1 MKARDFVRRTRL
13 EAPAAA
19 VFRWHARP
27 GALQRL
33 SPPWEAVDILARSGD
48 GITDGARVTL
58 AIHVGPF
65 RLRWVAVHCDY
76 LADRQFRDVQVTGP
90 FALWEHTHRMQPDG
104 PAACYLE
111 DHVRY
116 ALPLSSLT
124 HKLAGPFLRRKLDR
138 LFAYRHRITQF
149 DIAAHAAY
157 QKVRPMNILVS
168 GSHGL
173 IGSALVPFLTAG
185 GHQVTRLSRST
196 TGAAESTLQWD
207 PDADRIPTPALDG
220 LDAVVHL
227 AGESIASGRWTAE
240 KKARIRDSRVNGTRL
255 LCEALAQLANPPKV
269 LVSASAIGFY
279 GDRGDTVVTESSR
292 PGTDFLAHV
301 CRDWE
306 AATEPARARGIR
318 VVNLRFGMVLSP
330 AGGALAKMLTPFRLG
345 AGGVIGD
352 GHQYMSWIALD
363 DVVGAIHHALIT
375 ASLQGP
381 VNAVAPHPVTN
392 RQFTKTLGHV
402 LRRPTLF
409 PMPAFAAR
417 VMFGEMADALLLA
430 STRVEPGQLQ
440 TTGYPFGYPELE
452 DALRHL
458 LGKRQAA

>member
-1 MKARDFVRRTRL
+1 MTSRDFVRRTRIA
-13 EAPAAA
+13 APATD
-19 VFRWHARP
+19 VFQWHARP

-33 SPPWEAVDILARSGD
+33 SPPWETVDVLERSGD
-48 GITDGARVTL
+48 GITDGSRVTL
-58 AIHVGPF
+58 GIHVGPWRF
-65 RLRWVAVHCDY
+65 RWVAEHRDY
-76 LADRQFRDVQVTGP
+76 LANRQFRDVQVAGP
-90 FALWEHTHRMQPDG
+90 FARWEHTHRMEPDG

-116 ALPLSSLT
+116 ALPLGSLT
-124 HKLAGPFLRRKLDR
+124 HWFAGSLLHRKLDR

-157 QKVRPMNILVS
+157 KRGRPMHILVS

-173 IGSALVPFLTAG
+173 IGSALVPFLTTG
-185 GHQVTRLSRST
+185 GHQVTRLSRSAN
-196 TGAAESTLQWD
+196 AAASTLQWD
-207 PDADRIPTPALDG
+207 PEAGRLPTPALDG

-227 AGESIASGRWTAE
+227 AGENIASGRWTAE
-240 KKARIRDSRVNGTRL
+240 KKARIHDSRVNGTRL
-255 LCEALAQLANPPKV
+255 LCEALAQLAHPPQV

-292 PGTDFLAHV
+292 PGADFLAQV
-301 CRDWE
+301 CREWE

-345 AGGVIGD
+345 AGGILGD
-352 GHQYMSWIALD
+352 GQQYVSWIALD
-363 DVVGAIHHALIT
+363 DVVSVILHALT
-375 ASLQGP
+375 TEALQGP

-402 LRRPTLF
+402 LGRPTLF

-417 VMFGEMADALLLA
+417 AMFGEMADALLLA
-430 STRVEPGQLQ
+430 SIRAEPGQLQ
-440 TTGYPFGYPELE
+440 TTGYAFGYPELE

-458 LGKRQAA
+458 LGKQQAA

>member
-1 MKARDFVRRTRL
+1 MRTKDFVRRTRL
-13 EAPAAA
+13 EAPAEA

-33 SPPWEAVDILARSGD
+33 CPPWEAVDVLEHNGG
-48 GITDGARVTL
+48 GITDGSRVTL
-58 AIHVGPF
+58 TIHAGPLRF
-65 RLRWVAVHCDY
+65 RWVAEHRDY
-76 LADRQFRDVQVTGP
+76 LEDRQFRDLQVAGP
-90 FALWEHTHRMQPDG
+90 FALWDHTHRMEPDG

-111 DHVRY
+111 DHIKY

-124 HKLAGPFLRRKLDR
+124 HWLVDPFLRRKLDR

-149 DIAAHAAY
+149 DIVAHAAY
-157 QKVRPMNILVS
+157 EKVRPMNILVS

-173 IGSALVPFLTAG
+173 IGSALVPFLTTG
-185 GHQVTRLSRST
+185 GHQVTRLARSAT
-196 TGAAESTLQWD
+196 AAESTLQWD
-207 PDADRIPTPALDG
+207 PEAKRIPTPALEG

-240 KKARIRDSRVNGTRL
+240 KKARIRNSRVNGTRL
-255 LCEALAQLANPPKV
+255 LCDVLTQLANPPKV
-269 LVSASAIGFY
+269 LVCASAIGFY

-292 PGTDFLAHV
+292 PGTDFLAQV

-306 AATEPARARGIR
+306 TATEPARARGIR

-345 AGGVIGD
+345 AGGTIGD

-363 DVVGAIHHALIT
+363 DVIGAIHHALLT
-375 ASLQGP
+375 ESLQGP

-402 LRRPTLF
+402 LGRPTLF

-417 VMFGEMADALLLA
+417 ALFGEMADALLLA
-430 STRVEPGQLQ
+430 STRVEPRQLQ
-440 TTGYPFGYPELE
+440 ATGYAFGYPELE